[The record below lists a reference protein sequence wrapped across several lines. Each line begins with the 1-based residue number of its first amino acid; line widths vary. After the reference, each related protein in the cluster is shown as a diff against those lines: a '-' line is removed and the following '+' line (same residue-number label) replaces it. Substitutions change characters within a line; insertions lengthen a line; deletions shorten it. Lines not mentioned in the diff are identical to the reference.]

1 MKVGDQIK
9 MKTGWQMTSE
19 EITIYTILEID
30 KHSITVSH
38 PNLGGYFIFSIDMVD
53 EIIKEND

>member
-9 MKTGWQMTSE
+9 MKTRRQLVSD

-30 KHSITVSH
+30 KNSITVSH